1 MQALNRSQTH
11 SCAGFYR
18 KSSCTLPR
26 ARVAAAS
33 IAATSGN
40 ARFKQPPSH
49 VPVPGKHVH
58 GPHLQWSHVKGQ
70 MCWAVD
76 PMSAEADGTVELEI
90 KVGGMMCDGCTS
102 RVSEAL
108 RNACPGKVVNVEV
121 SLPELARVEV
131 RASSQLDAVQMLPT
145 FLQTVEALGFTAE
158 PQIEGL

>member
-1 MQALNRSQTH
+1 MQTLNRSQTH

-18 KSSCTLPR
+18 KSSCSLPR
-26 ARVAAAS
+26 A
-33 IAATSGN
+33 
-40 ARFKQPPSH
+40 P
-49 VPVPGKHVH
+49 
-58 GPHLQWSHVKGQ
+58 
-70 MCWAVD
+70 
-76 PMSAEADGTVELEI
+76 DGTVELEI